1 MLSILRQPFP
11 SFSPSLRSVATCGLA
26 SLSVIF
32 VLFVVHPFGMEQY
45 AASRRLSVACV
56 YGAVTFVI
64 SVLFT
69 YVVPLLIP
77 GLFKEKRWT
86 VGSEILFFLIL
97 VSVIATGNLLVAHW
111 YNGARLV
118 LANLLESLSA
128 TFSIAILP
136 VTLSILVKQYHLN
149 RKYKQASLELNRL
162 LQYADQQASKARVVV
177 KSNGHEKAS
186 DAPSILRLTGHNQD
200 EEMTLASTDLVAM
213 EAANNYVK
221 IYYFAGGRLANKIFR
236 ATLRSMEMQ
245 TGHIDGLVR
254 CHRSYLVNLSKV
266 TSISGNAQ
274 GYKFQLNGLAEPVPV
289 GRNYNAIIK
298 ERLSHL

>member
-1 MLSILRQPFP
+1 M
-11 SFSPSLRSVATCGLA
+11 RSVATCGLA

-45 AASRRLSVACV
+45 ATARRLSISCV

-64 SVLFT
+64 SVFFT
-69 YVVPLLIP
+69 SIVPLLIP

-86 VGSEILFFLIL
+86 VGSEILFFLIV
-97 VSVIATGNLLVAHW
+97 VSAIAAGNLLVAHW

-149 RKYKQASLELNRL
+149 RKYKLASLELNRL
-162 LQYADQQASKARVVV
+162 LQSADQQSSKVRVDV
-177 KSNGHEKAS
+177 KQNDLEKMS
-186 DAPSILRLTGHNQD
+186 DDASILRLTGDNQD
-200 EEMTLASTDLVAM
+200 EELTLASTDLMAM

-221 IYYFAGGRLANKIFR
+221 IYYFAGGRVANKIFR
-236 ATLRSMEMQ
+236 ATLRSMEIQ

-254 CHRSYLVNLSKV
+254 CHRSYLVNLAKV

-274 GYKFQLNGLAEPVPV
+274 GYKLQLNGLAEPVPV
-289 GRNYNAIIK
+289 GRNYNTVIK
-298 ERLSHL
+298 NRLSHL